1 MNKIPILNKK
11 CPICGHPASLD
22 YQPFCSKKCADIDL
36 GRWLKGNYIIET
48 NEAPTPEEWAEI
60 QQNSEQNK

>member
-11 CPICGHPASLD
+11 CPICDQPASLD